1 METLFKDIRY
11 GIRGLLSRPAFTV
24 LVVVTLALGIGANT
38 AIFSVLNAV
47 MLRPLPYADADRLV
61 RIDETEGRG
70 GMGVSPPDLLD
81 FQQQNHSF
89 ENIAGYAGDSLIL
102 TGSGEPLRIQGV
114 NVSHNLFSVLGIG
127 PLLGRSF
134 SADDER
140 QGQNQVALI
149 GYGLWQRRFGG
160 DRGLI
165 GRQIT
170 LDNRSYSVIGVMP
183 REFEFPIQTERLELW
198 TPLSLPDD
206 MS

>member
-1 METLFKDIRY
+1 MK
-11 GIRGLLSRPAFTV
+11 RPGFTAFA
-24 LVVVTLALGIGANT
+24 LITLARGIGANT

-47 MLRPLPYADADRLV
+47 LLCPLPYADADRIV
-61 RIDETEGRG
+61 RIDETEGSG

-81 FQQQNHSF
+81 FQQQSHSF

-102 TGSGEPLRIQGV
+102 TGAGDPLRIPSV
-114 NVSHNLFSVLGIG
+114 NVSHNLFSVLGIK
-127 PLLGRSF
+127 PLFGRSF

-160 DRGLI
+160 DQGLV

-170 LDNRSYSVIGVMP
+170 LDNKSYSVIGVMP
-183 REFEFPIQTERLELW
+183 REFEFPIQTERVEVW

-206 MS
+206 MSQLRGAHYLD